1 VSLATGFPFGRVGEH
16 GYWLEGRPEP
26 RQPSDWPDVY
36 VQWVSAEFHQT
47 LGINLLAGR
56 YIEEHD
62 GTDTPPVALVD
73 DEFVRRNFPGGS
85 PRDALGHRLRLG
97 GEGEPWFEIVGVV
110 GHVRQNGLDEEG
122 RPAVYRPWAQ
132 IAPGQ
137 RAASYTRATDFVV
150 KTSIEPTR
158 LVEPIRREVQSLD
171 RDQPLGNVR
180 TLESLVEQTVAPRR
194 FSMTLAGVF
203 AFVAL
208 VLGAVGLYGV
218 LSYTVAQRAREIG
231 IRMALGAQRGDVHR
245 LVISQG
251 MALALGG
258 VAAGVLAS
266 LALTRLMSGL
276 LFGVSATDAPT
287 FSSITL
293 LLLLVA
299 LVACYLPAR
308 RASKVDPLVALRYE

>member
-1 VSLATGFPFGRVGEH
+1 MADS
-16 GYWLEGRPEP
+16 YM
-26 RQPSDWPDVY
+26 
-36 VQWVSAEFHQT
+36 
-47 LGINLLAGR
+47 
-56 YIEEHD
+56 
-62 GTDTPPVALVD
+62 
-73 DEFVRRNFPGGS
+73 
-85 PRDALGHRLRLG
+85 
-97 GEGEPWFEIVGVV
+97 
-110 GHVRQNGLDEEG
+110 
-122 RPAVYRPWAQ
+122 
-132 IAPGQ
+132 
-137 RAASYTRATDFVV
+137 RAMDLIV
-150 KTSIEPTR
+150 KTSVEPTQ
-158 LVEPIRREVQSLD
+158 LVEPIRGEVQALD

-180 TLESLVEQTVAPRR
+180 TLASLVEQTVAPRR

-203 AFVAL
+203 ALAAL

-218 LSYTVAQRAREIG
+218 LSYTAAQRAREIG

-245 LVISQG
+245 LIISQG